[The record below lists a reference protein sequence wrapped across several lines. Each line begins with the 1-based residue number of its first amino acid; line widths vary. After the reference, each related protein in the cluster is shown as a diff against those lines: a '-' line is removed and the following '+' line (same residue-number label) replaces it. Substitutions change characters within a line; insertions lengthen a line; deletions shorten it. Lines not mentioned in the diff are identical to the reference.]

1 MEENIKNIINE
12 YSDALIKYNE
22 SEGEHYLD
30 TSVLYNMLMLA
41 YTNWKLIIYERI
53 KRIHK

>member
-41 YTNWKLIIYERI
+41 YTN
-53 KRIHK
+53 